1 MIKITNIKPV
11 LPFLMLVL
19 FLISGT
25 AYSQQEGVLEDQV
38 IMPEDS
44 QIPDAD
50 VGVDEHLGDKIPENI
65 TLVNQ
70 YGEEVSMNELVDK
83 PTILNFVYYRCPGIC
98 SPLMNG
104 IADFVDQLDMNIG
117 EDYQILTISFDH
129 TEGTELAARK
139 HENYMK
145 MIEKDIPEDGWTFYT
160 ADSVT
165 IADITQATGFKFM
178 PTGVDFAH
186 SATLIVLSPE
196 EKITRY
202 LHGTYF
208 LPFEIKLSIVEAAKG
223 KVGSTVNRVLQYCY
237 SYDPTGQE
245 YVLNITK
252 IAGTFIMFVAVI
264 VFLVLVVK
272 PKKKNIK
279 KQA

>member
-1 MIKITNIKPV
+1 MTKITNTKAI
-11 LPFLMLVL
+11 LPLLLLL
-19 FLISGT
+19 FLISG
-25 AYSQQEGVLEDQV
+25 AAFSQQEGALEDQV

-50 VGVDEHLGDKIPENI
+50 VGVDEHLGDKIPENT

-117 EDYQILTISFDH
+117 EDYQIVTISFDH
-129 TEGTELAARK
+129 TEGTKLAARK

-145 MIEKDIPEDGWTFYT
+145 MIDKDIPEDGWTFYS
-160 ADSVT
+160 ADSLT
-165 IADITQATGFKFM
+165 IDKITSATGFKFI
-178 PTGVDFAH
+178 PTSGNDFAH
-186 SATLIVLSPE
+186 SASLIVLSPE
-196 EKITRY
+196 GKITRY
-202 LHGTYF
+202 LNGTYF
-208 LPFEIKLSIVEAAKG
+208 LPFEIKLSIVEAAEG

-237 SYDPTGQE
+237 SYDPTGQK

-264 VFLVLVVK
+264 VFLVLVIK